1 MTSGNRISKNLYLWI
16 LFASIVVSFAPAL
29 LMRSGRSETA
39 TWALIAAGTVVL
51 TAAMV
56 ILLAFWYQ
64 AWSAIQ
70 DGRARMTPARTVGF
84 ALIPVF
90 NLYWI
95 FQLIWGFAVD
105 FNAYASRHEQ
115 DVPPLSEGL
124 FLAMPIVIL
133 ATWAP
138 VAGIAASLAV
148 VVLYALVIIR
158 VCDGVNA
165 LESSAD

>member
-16 LFASIVVSFAPAL
+16 LFASIAAAFAPAL

-51 TAAMV
+51 TAAMI
-56 ILLAFWYQ
+56 ILLAFWHQ

-70 DGRARMTPARTVGF
+70 DGHARTTPARAVGF
-84 ALIPVF
+84 ALIPIF

-95 FQLIWGFAVD
+95 FQLVWGFAVD

-115 DVPPLSEGL
+115 DVPPLPEGL
-124 FLAMPIVIL
+124 FLALPIVAL
-133 ATWAP
+133 ATSLP
-138 VAGIAASLAV
+138 LLGIPASLAV

-158 VCDGVNA
+158 VCDSVNA
-165 LESSAD
+165 LESSAG